1 MPDLPESLPDAGG
14 AADNRQAFRIRMAD
28 RAVSVLVTVA
38 AWCLLRIWAYPAP
51 YPGVPARI
59 VAAVAGIARA
69 PSAGAPLWTSLG
81 RALCGGGA
89 PDVVFPALQAL
100 AQLFVALAA
109 GLFHGAALRLLLGHQ
124 TEEAESRWIP
134 RFCRLGALSATA
146 LLLAFPPVWH
156 AAQSPSPDA
165 LGLFLAA
172 LAMRLAVASIVGDD
186 FPPAPFLALC
196 AVLGIGA
203 VESPVSQALLPFL
216 VLFVL
221 TVNLGVERMG
231 FQSELMQGPG
241 APPPNAFPPPEVS
254 PLPGRAAPRI
264 GAIVPLGFLVAG
276 LAFAGGLLLAIGPG
290 GAGAPPLAH
299 RMAAAAKG
307 VFGPLAKAASEPT
320 ARVPVILFALPA
332 VAALTTARRL
342 LSGEGRFVEISTC
355 VLLCAMA
362 LLQTSR
368 TGNLATWP
376 LVSSTALQ
384 GTLALLAATVFAVCA
399 PAIPA
404 AGARLWS
411 QRRAPRAANGREDD
425 WDDPFRAP
433 PRRYEVGAVICH
445 VLGALCLALPLPL
458 LGLGRESGTREAV
471 ATLAGYGRAVA
482 HDAAPCCILLSD
494 GVLDTSVKLA
504 DPRILP
510 VPPQSN
516 NRADEMQSTL
526 DTTANTTLGAY
537 EESLLR
543 RLGWRALF
551 NDWIAFAP
559 SNTALVAAQTGR
571 ESWLDLLRHNRPE
584 LVPVR
589 RGLVLRPADSPVPA
603 DGFSD
608 AADWRARLDALRS
621 SDDPYLARLA
631 RDAVATLDGLDDL
644 LRPDTLPKEL
654 PPFEFLGS
662 LSGEAG
668 REEALQADPSDLA
681 ASLCRLVATA
691 AVSATDEETARGF
704 DALREGAP
712 HGATRL
718 CDLVQAM
725 LDLRLYHEPQRAL
738 RRLERH
744 EYDEVLDP
752 SFWYLW
758 GVCGQAIGNDYNIMR
773 ANEVL
778 EKFPDRR
785 ILAYQLAAAIARAE
799 GDADAEIAALRSCI
813 GTQPGDLFQLRRVL
827 VVQCLSRPEDLDA
840 ASDHAERLLRRD
852 AEFPLAH
859 IVYAAKRLLHP
870 DDARGFVERDP
881 FRAVAA
887 HIARAARFLP
897 PPHERLDAILASLA
911 EGHDPGLSAEG
922 ARALVLDVARYC
934 AVPDRVE
941 RLLYE
946 TALLIQHHDAEA
958 QNSRYLVDPLIEIE
972 RREEEGI
979 ARDPL

>member
-1 MPDLPESLPDAGG
+1 MPDLPETLFNAGDS
-14 AADNRQAFRIRMAD
+14 ATNPQAFRIRLYD
-28 RAVSVLVTVA
+28 RAVSVLAAIA
-38 AWCLLRIWAYPAP
+38 AWCLLRLWAYPAP
-51 YPGVPARI
+51 YPGEPARI
-59 VAAVAGIARA
+59 VAAIAGIARA
-69 PSAGAPLWTSLG
+69 PSAGAPLWTLLA
-81 RALCGGGA
+81 RALCGGEA
-89 PDVVFPALQAL
+89 PDAVFAALQML
-100 AQLFVALAA
+100 AQLLVALAV

-124 TEEAESRWIP
+124 TEDTDARWTP
-134 RFCRLGALSATA
+134 WLCRAGALSATA

-172 LAMRLAVASIVGDD
+172 LAMRLAVATVVGDD
-186 FPPAPFLALC
+186 FPPVPFLALC
-196 AVLGIGA
+196 AVLGAGA
-203 VESPVSQALLPFL
+203 VESPVTQALLPF
-216 VLFVL
+216 VILFLL

-231 FQSELMQGPG
+231 FQSELLQSPD
-241 APPPNAFPPPEVS
+241 APPPDAFPPEGMPPRE
-254 PLPGRAAPRI
+254 RAAPRF
-264 GAIVPLGFLVAG
+264 GAIVPLGFLVGA
-276 LAFAGGLLLAIGPG
+276 LAFGVCLLLAIGPG
-290 GAGAPPLAH
+290 GTGAPSLAE

-332 VAALTTARRL
+332 IAALTTARRL
-342 LSGEGRFVEISTC
+342 LSGEGGFVETVTC
-355 VLLCAMA
+355 LLLCAMA

-384 GTLALLAATVFAVCA
+384 CTLALLAATVFAICA
-399 PAIPA
+399 AAIPA
-404 AGARLWS
+404 SGARLWR
-411 QRRAPRAANGREDD
+411 QRHAPRAVNGREDD

-433 PRRYEVGAVICH
+433 PRRYEIAAVTCH
-445 VLGALCLALPLPL
+445 VLGGLCLLLPLPL
-458 LGLGRESGTREAV
+458 LRFDRESGTREAI
-471 ATLAGYGRAVA
+471 ATLSGYGRAIA
-482 HDAAPCCILLSD
+482 HDVAPCCLLLSD
-494 GVLDTSVKLA
+494 VVVDTAVKLA

-510 VPPQSN
+510 IPPLAD

-526 DTTANTTLGAY
+526 DTTANTTLGVY

-559 SNTALVAAQTGR
+559 SNIALVAAQTGR
-571 ESWLDLLRHNRPE
+571 ESWLDLRRHNRPD
-584 LVPVR
+584 LTPVR
-589 RGLVLRPADSPVPA
+589 RGLVVRPASAPA
-603 DGFSD
+603 PQDGFSD
-608 AADWRARLDALRS
+608 ADEWRARLDALRS
-621 SDDPYLARLA
+621 ADDPWLAQLA
-631 RDAVATLDGLDDL
+631 RDAVTTLDGLDDL
-644 LRPDTLPKEL
+644 LRSDTLPKEL
-654 PPFEFLGS
+654 PPFEFLGP
-662 LSGEAG
+662 LADEAG
-668 REEALQADPSDLA
+668 REEALSANPSNLA
-681 ASLCRLVATA
+681 AALCRLVATA
-691 AVSATDEETARGF
+691 AVSATEEETARGF
-704 DALREGAP
+704 DALREGAS
-712 HGATRL
+712 HGASRL

-725 LDLRLYHEPQRAL
+725 LDLRLYHEPERAL
-738 RRLERH
+738 HRLERH

-752 SFWYLW
+752 SFWYIW

-785 ILAYQLAAAIARAE
+785 ILEYQLAASIARAK
-799 GDADAEIAALRSCI
+799 GDSDAEIAALRSCI

-827 VVQCLSRPEDLDA
+827 VVQCLARPEDLDA
-840 ASDHAERLLRRD
+840 ASGHAERLLRRD

-870 DDARGFVERDP
+870 DDAGGFVERDP

-887 HIARAARFLP
+887 HIARARRFLP
-897 PPHERLDAILASLA
+897 PPHERLDAMLGSLA
-911 EGHDPGLSAEG
+911 EGVDPGLSAEG
-922 ARALVLDVARYC
+922 ARALVLDVARFC